1 MADQSKNHPVVYGR
15 HQQLQVHKRVLTLGS
30 CHLKYSFGQ
39 VLTAFPCSISL
50 FIVDHHSGL
59 LRSTMRS
66 LSYRWRR
73 LVTEHQSN
81 HLDQSILWITFI
93 FQDLSSIHSII
104 CLNPE
109 VLLAPTMASPTSL
122 CFYSFSPGLV
132 AASLIYSFFLVS
144 YDIKYRVVFLTGP
157 PLKMSLDW
165 PPPNLLGLAPP

>member
-1 MADQSKNHPVVYGR
+1 MEDINNFECINVFGLLIMLFEQTR
-15 HQQLQVHKRVLTLGS
+15 
-30 CHLKYSFGQ
+30 LKYSFGQ
-39 VLTAFPCSISL
+39 VLTTFPSSISL

-165 PPPNLLGLAPP
+165 PPPKMLRLAPL

>member
-81 HLDQSILWITFI
+81 HLDQSILWITFT
-93 FQDLSSIHSII
+93 FQDSII

-122 CFYSFSPGLV
+122 CFYSFSHGLV

-144 YDIKYRVVFLTGP
+144 YDIKYKLVP
-157 PLKMSLDW
+157 AQHSLIF
-165 PPPNLLGLAPP
+165 